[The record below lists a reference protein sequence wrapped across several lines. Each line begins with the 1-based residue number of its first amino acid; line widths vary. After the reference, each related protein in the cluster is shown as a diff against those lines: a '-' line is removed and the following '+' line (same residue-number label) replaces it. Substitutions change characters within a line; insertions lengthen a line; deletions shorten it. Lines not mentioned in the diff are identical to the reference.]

1 MSTVPQWRPGDLPLR
16 AIAAVMTTTA
26 LVCLSLGARLI
37 VGCYLM
43 LTQTAPQELDVGGRS
58 FFFAL
63 SGMGLLVFAVVLLYL
78 STKLGRKEKGD
89 A

>member
-1 MSTVPQWRPGDLPLR
+1 MSTVPQWRPGDWQLR
-16 AIAAVMTTTA
+16 AIAAVMTATS
-26 LVCLSLGARLI
+26 LVCLSLGARLM

-43 LTQTAPQELDVGGRS
+43 LTQTTPQELDVGGRS

-63 SGMGLLVFAVVLLYL
+63 SGTGLLTFAVVLLYL
-78 STKLGRKEKGD
+78 SNKLWRKEKGD